1 MTTYWTVEDNYIQRF
16 ENFMRPEDSIRPVLA
31 RYLAKNIV
39 ASLTNTLKSYTT
51 KFRTFTTSIFQGE
64 SLTTLSNWE
73 AIPSPSPTPPTIPTT
88 TESPVFGCLPV
99 NCLFLDDCI
108 DTYYRTELRNLYAY
122 AVKHGI
128 EQIPLYR
135 TFSNRTLTTM
145 FDLDITYSDI
155 TIDNF
160 WNIIGSPSVTTDLAG
175 GTFNGYWTSEVLL
188 SGTFTANGT
197 ILGVPT
203 SQSGR

>member
-1 MTTYWTVEDNYIQRF
+1 MDGTVLGDPINSSGLYEIYCNIDQYGYIYYKVDSSGRLNVTSNSMTTYWTVEDNYIQRF

-88 TESPVFGCLPV
+88 TESPVFGCLPGK
-99 NCLFLDDCI
+99 I
-108 DTYYRTELRNLYAY
+108 
-122 AVKHGI
+122 
-128 EQIPLYR
+128 
-135 TFSNRTLTTM
+135 
-145 FDLDITYSDI
+145 
-155 TIDNF
+155 
-160 WNIIGSPSVTTDLAG
+160 
-175 GTFNGYWTSEVLL
+175 
-188 SGTFTANGT
+188 
-197 ILGVPT
+197 
-203 SQSGR
+203 